1 MFNLL
6 NTYLECEDAAD
17 INFDVVLMAQE
28 DLMCEMQLD
37 YFLANSHQLL
47 TFLTFRADGHSVSDG
62 KVLHSARQCKSVS
75 TSKKGHSQ
83 CKTGPIWVHSGL
95 LQAEAFFSAVPLFT
109 AKRPSHLQCF
119 PFSIPFKTQVQEES
133 EVGEI
138 EQIGFNCILIVPPQ
152 RVVCALHS
160 KSFYDNIY
168 AYWSSP
174 FFSETIWI
182 FRNAVMKCTTKELR
196 AKIHSQAINPMD
208 TLCLEISFS
217 SNTDFL
223 HKAAF
228 PQKCWVAPEMEVIPE
243 HLYLFTVCHK
253 LVGYLPHFW
262 WNQLYH

>member
-1 MFNLL
+1 
-6 NTYLECEDAAD
+6 
-17 INFDVVLMAQE
+17 
-28 DLMCEMQLD
+28 MCEMQLD

-95 LQAEAFFSAVPLFT
+95 LQAEAFFSAVLLFT

-119 PFSIPFKTQVQEES
+119 PFSIPFKAQVQEES

-182 FRNAVMKCTTKELR
+182 FWNAVMKCTTKELG
-196 AKIHSQAINPMD
+196 AKIHSEAIKPYGHTMSRD
-208 TLCLEISFS
+208 LIFLKYRFSPQSCLS
-217 SNTDFL
+217 SKMLGCPRNGGNTWT
-223 HKAAF
+223 
-228 PQKCWVAPEMEVIPE
+228 P
-243 HLYLFTVCHK
+243 LFIHSVS
-253 LVGYLPHFW
+253 
-262 WNQLYH
+262 